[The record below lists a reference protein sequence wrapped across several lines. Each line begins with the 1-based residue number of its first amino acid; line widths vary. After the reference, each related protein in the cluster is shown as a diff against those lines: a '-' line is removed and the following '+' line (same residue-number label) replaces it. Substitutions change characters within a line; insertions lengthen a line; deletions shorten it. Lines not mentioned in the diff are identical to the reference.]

1 MNDGDQA
8 LRFVYLIGVL
18 VLVGSAFAVRR
29 VPLRSGLRMAAVWA
43 LLFLAVFA
51 AFALKDDFVDLG
63 RRLVSAGR
71 GEAAVVERGG
81 EVRIARADDGH
92 FWVDGTIDG
101 VAARFLVDSGA
112 TTTGITSALA
122 ARAGIVADSSFPV
135 LVDTA
140 NGTIAV
146 ASGKANRIAIGPIA
160 RNDMTVYVSDRFGGT
175 NVLGMNFLSSL
186 SRWGVEGRWLVLKP

>member
-8 LRFVYLIGVL
+8 LQFIYLIGVL

-29 VPLRSGLRMAAVWA
+29 VPLRSGIRMAAVWA

-63 RRLVSAGR
+63 RRLLSAGR

-101 VAARFLVDSGA
+101 VAARFLIDSGA

-122 ARAGIVADSSFPV
+122 ARAGIVPDSSFPV

-146 ASGKANRIAIGPIA
+146 ASGKANRIVVGPIA